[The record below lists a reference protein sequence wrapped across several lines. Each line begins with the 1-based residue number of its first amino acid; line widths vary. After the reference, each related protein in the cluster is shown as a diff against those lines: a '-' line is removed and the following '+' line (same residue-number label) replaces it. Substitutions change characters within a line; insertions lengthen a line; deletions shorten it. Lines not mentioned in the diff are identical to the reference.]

1 VLGPTLEAVC
11 VENLEVALPV
21 LEALP
26 QGWLQLIDTR
36 EGGSVSATIHA
47 SIDATLL
54 SKVDAPPVA
63 EKLAALGC
71 DPIKQMGQIAM
82 DERVEVSVRVQVLK
96 ELCQYV
102 APKRK
107 AVAVT
112 GEDGGPLKGERTLSA
127 WLDAINGQRLGP
139 PSERVGAARDV
150 DEE

>member
-71 DPIKQMGQIAM
+71 DSIKQMGQIAM
-82 DERVEVSVRVQVLK
+82 DERVEVNVRVQVLK
-96 ELCQYV
+96 ELC
-102 APKRK
+102 
-107 AVAVT
+107 
-112 GEDGGPLKGERTLSA
+112 
-127 WLDAINGQRLGP
+127 
-139 PSERVGAARDV
+139 
-150 DEE
+150 